1 MRTTSSILLA
11 VAGLFA
17 NSVLAQ
23 TPAPAPVATPEQT
36 ALMREIPLMALPY
49 EPVPQRQPPC
59 DGNRHILVID
69 IDRDGDSDL
78 LFEPIGWRGIRLM
91 LNDGDGH
98 FVEETAAR
106 IPVDPVT
113 PNAWRICAG
122 DIDGDGDLDIVAG
135 TDQGGYAPRY
145 VQGLI
150 YINDGTTHFTS
161 EGAARLP
168 SIQVYRYTSQN
179 CTALADFDGDG
190 DLDLVLGGRYSI
202 YYDRSIRL
210 LRNDGR
216 GYFTYD
222 PNATGVDG
230 AVSSSYE
237 GYLFPFDADGDGDMD
252 LYGNSVSG
260 GIALW
265 LNDGTAR
272 LTDARRSHFL
282 PGPAGSTFGVAA
294 ADVDGDGDPDL
305 VATRG
310 GSRGVPMLYLND
322 GIGHFHDASATHVDP
337 RGVGDVALRCAD
349 FDGDGD
355 QDFVTTVQ
363 TLPYTYP
370 GGEQSFL
377 NDGTGHFTLDVAHEV
392 FPLVLNGGVAAFGIG
407 DFDSDGD
414 LDTLI
419 PDSGIMPYAQ
429 CRTRYYLNTTRQV
442 WAENRPTIGSPW
454 RVVVAAR
461 QGELA
466 LVAYSVLSATHLWP
480 PMGRLRLDPATMLVS
495 PSILTMG
502 ADHLVVTTIPIPNLP
517 LLQGLPLHAQALVMH
532 RNGSARL
539 TNLWSEAAI
548 R

>member
-1 MRTTSSILLA
+1 MKGVTPTLWLVVLLCCGGA
-11 VAGLFA
+11 A
-17 NSVLAQ
+17 SAQ
-23 TPAPAPVATPEQT
+23 GTAPMPVAPAQDAT
-36 ALMREIPLMALPY
+36 LMRQLAGMELPY
-49 EPVPQRQPPC
+49 EVIPQRNPPC
-59 DGNRHILVID
+59 DANRHLVVVD
-69 IDRDGDSDL
+69 IDADGDQDV
-78 LFEPIGWRGIRLM
+78 LFEPIAWRGIRLM

-98 FVEETAAR
+98 FVEETATR

-113 PNAWRICAG
+113 PNAWRICVG

-145 VQGLI
+145 IQGLV

-168 SIQVYRYTSQN
+168 SIQAYPFSANHV
-179 CTALADFDGDG
+179 TALADFDGDR
-190 DLDLVLGGRYSI
+190 DLDLVLGGRFYPAI
-202 YYDRSIRL
+202 DRSIRL

-222 PNATGVDG
+222 PSATPADR
-230 AVSSSYE
+230 AVSASHS
-237 GYLFPFDADGDGDMD
+237 GQLFEFDAEGDGDID
-252 LYGNSVSG
+252 LYGNYV
-260 GIALW
+260 ALW
-265 LNDGTAR
+265 INDGTGRFMDGRFNRIHLVAPR
-272 LTDARRSHFL
+272 ASLA
-282 PGPAGSTFGVAA
+282 VAA
-294 ADVDGDGDPDL
+294 LDADGDGDPDL
-305 VATRG
+305 VMT
-310 GSRGVPMLYLND
+310 GSGVPSLLLND
-322 GIGHFHDASATHVDP
+322 GTGNFHDVTATHVDS
-337 RGVGDVALRCAD
+337 RGRSGMALRCAD

-392 FPLVLNGGVAAFGIG
+392 FPLVLNGGVDDYGIG
-407 DFDSDGD
+407 DFDGDGD

-419 PDSGIMPYAQ
+419 PDSGVMPYAQ
-429 CRTRYYLNTTRQV
+429 CRTRYYLNTTRHV
-442 WAENRPTIGSPW
+442 WAEDRPTIGTPW

-466 LVAYSVLSATHLWP
+466 LVAYGVLTATNLWP
-480 PMGRLRLDPATMLVS
+480 PMGRLRLDPATILVS
-495 PSILTMG
+495 GSILTMG
-502 ADHLVVTTIPIPNLP
+502 ADHLAVTAIPIPNLP
-517 LLQGLPLHAQALVMH
+517 LLQGLPLHAQALVVH
-532 RNGSARL
+532 RNGAARL